1 MKDLDSLLVEA
12 KAYVDK
18 VYRPACLFDLIP
30 SLKKTDAVRVE
41 KSVIFEEK
49 LPKQVKKEE
58 APKTESLEEEDLP
71 SFLRRKPAPK
81 TSKIQKE
88 EPPLILYQADYTI
101 EPDLLKDL
109 EPTFSQTLFK
119 MIKEK
124 GITQTECYKNAGLDR
139 KLFSKIR
146 SDDNYKPK
154 KATVFALIIGLKLSL
169 EEAKKLLDVA
179 GFSFSHS
186 MKFDTVME
194 FIVKKQ
200 IFDLTTVNEILF
212 SLDCPTLGTK

>member
-1 MKDLDSLLVEA
+1 MKDIDSLLVEA

-18 VYRPACLFDLIP
+18 VYRPTFLFQLIP
-30 SLKKTDAVRVE
+30 SHKKTDAVRIE
-41 KSVIFEEK
+41 KSVPFEGK
-49 LPKQVKKEE
+49 LTKPIKKENSQ
-58 APKTESLEEEDLP
+58 KTELLEEELP